1 MVVGVTEYVTIS
13 VIELELKRTSL
24 MVVELLKVVVSPFTW
39 EFAIADQVK
48 LLGGFTPNAK
58 FTLLPEHMVPDVEVK
73 IGSETTVIEISCMG
87 PWQLEMDVGVT
98 LYVTVWKPV
107 VEFTSASP
115 IVEDVELD
123 VVSPDT
129 FGLLIADQL

>member
-1 MVVGVTEYVTIS
+1 MVVGVTKYVTIS

-48 LLGGFTPNAK
+48 LLGGFAPNAK

-73 IGSETTVIEISCMG
+73 IGSETTVIEISCMD
-87 PWQLEMDVGVT
+87 PWQLELDVGVT
-98 LYVTVWKPV
+98 MYVTVWRPV
-107 VEFTSASP
+107 VEFTRTFP

>member
-1 MVVGVTEYVTIS
+1 MVVGVTKYVTIS

-48 LLGGFTPNAK
+48 VLEGFAPNAK

-73 IGSETTVIEISCMG
+73 VGIGFTVIETVCGVPMHD
-87 PWQLEMDVGVT
+87 PATVMGVT
-98 LYVTVWKPV
+98 
-107 VEFTSASP
+107 A
-115 IVEDVELD
+115 
-123 VVSPDT
+123 
-129 FGLLIADQL
+129 

>member
-48 LLGGFTPNAK
+48 VLEGFAPNVK

-73 IGSETTVIEISCMG
+73 VGIGFTVIETVCGVPMHE
-87 PWQLEMDVGVT
+87 PVTVVGVT
-98 LYVTVWKPV
+98 V
-107 VEFTSASP
+107 
-115 IVEDVELD
+115 
-123 VVSPDT
+123 
-129 FGLLIADQL
+129 